1 MYSDKNKRK
10 ERIPWEHINII
21 EKRNVLKQLSLKM
34 KDNLD
39 KLIKKLRQLQ
49 IIRNPLY
56 LIVNKITGRKTT
68 NRSKIKTTDDK
79 EPIQKWKQHL
89 SLSQGKNP
97 ITTDQEIVKIVD
109 KELQIE
115 SIYYRRTWN
124 GTQKNKDK

>member
-34 KDNLD
+34 KENLD

-68 NRSKIKTTDDK
+68 NRSKIKAKDDK
-79 EPIQKWKQHL
+79 ERIQKWKQHL